1 MLKCMLKSIFVFFIY
16 FLSLPVMAV
25 VLKVGVL
32 APDGTTWAT
41 NLKKLGKEISKA
53 TEGNVKIKYYFGGAQ
68 GDEEDVLRKVRIGQ
82 LHGGVFTGKTLGEI
96 YGDFRVLEVPFNFK
110 GNRDKAKQALIDL
123 EPHLNAGFKQQGFI
137 NLGLSEIGSVYF
149 VSKTP
154 ITKLDDLKGIKI
166 WAWQGDK
173 LVDAFVSEMKL
184 VSVPLALPDVLSSL
198 STGIIG
204 AAYAPPLAILALQW
218 NTKVTHLL
226 DLPLS
231 YSFGAFLIGEKAF
244 KKIDK
249 KYQSTVIEIA
259 NKHIKKINDG
269 NSEDNKQA
277 MMGLKLSGIKFTK
290 MTDEDIKTADG
301 LRKNLL
307 KKLNGPLFSSK
318 SLELLE
324 KSIQGK

>member
-1 MLKCMLKSIFVFFIY
+1 MKNYLLALMALMFVESAF
-16 FLSLPVMAV
+16 AV
-25 VLKVGVL
+25 KLKVGVL

-41 NLKKLGKEISKA
+41 KLKKLSKEISKA
-53 TEGNVKIKYYFGGAQ
+53 TEGNVKIKYYFGGSQ
-68 GDEEDVLRKVRIGQ
+68 GDEEDVLRKVRVGQ
-82 LHGGVFTGKTLGEI
+82 LHGGVFSGKTLSEI
-96 YGDFRVLEVPFNFK
+96 FADFRVLEVPFNFK
-110 GNRDKAKQALIDL
+110 GDREKAKKALKDLTPYIDS
-123 EPHLNAGFKQQGFI
+123 GFKKNGFV

-149 VSKTP
+149 VSKKP
-154 ITKLDDLKGIKI
+154 ISKLDDLKGIKI

-173 LVDAFVSEMKL
+173 LVDAFVKEMKL

-226 DLPLS
+226 DIPLT
-231 YSFGAFLIGEKAF
+231 YSFGAFLLSKKGF
-244 KKIDK
+244 NKIDK
-249 KYQSTVIEIA
+249 KYQNKVLEISRKYIA
-259 NKHIKKINDG
+259 EINDG
-269 NSEDNKQA
+269 NYQDNQQA

-290 MTDEDIKTADG
+290 LADEDIKVADE

-307 KKLNGPLFSSK
+307 KKLNGPLFSEK
-318 SLELLE
+318 SLKLLE

>member
-1 MLKCMLKSIFVFFIY
+1 MLARFKTLCIASILFT
-16 FLSLPVMAV
+16 SLPALAV
-25 VLKVGVL
+25 KLKVGVL

-41 NLKKLGKEISKA
+41 NLKKLSKEISKA
-53 TEGNVKIKYYFGGAQ
+53 TDGNVKIKYYFGGAQ

-110 GNRDKAKQALIDL
+110 GDRDLAKKALDDL
-123 EPHLNAGFKQQGFI
+123 EPYINAGFKKKGFI

-149 VSKTP
+149 VSNKP
-154 ITKLDDLKGIKI
+154 INKLDDLKGIKI

-226 DLPLS
+226 DLPLT
-231 YSFGAFLIGEKAF
+231 YSFGAFLLGEKAF

-249 KYQSTVIEIA
+249 KYQSKVVEIA
-259 NKHIKKINDG
+259 NRHIRKINEG
-269 NSEDNKQA
+269 NFKDNKQA
-277 MMGLKLSGIKFTK
+277 MMGLQLSGIKFTK
-290 MTDEDIKTADG
+290 LSGEDIKVADS
-301 LRKNLL
+301 LRKKML
-307 KKLNGPLFSSK
+307 KKLNGPLFSKK